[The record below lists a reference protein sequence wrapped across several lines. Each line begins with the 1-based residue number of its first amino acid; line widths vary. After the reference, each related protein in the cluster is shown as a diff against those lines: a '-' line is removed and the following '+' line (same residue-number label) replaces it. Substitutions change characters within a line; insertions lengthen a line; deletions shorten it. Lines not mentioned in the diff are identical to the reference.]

1 MARRRAEKLE
11 SKAGRR
17 MLAESLNNYW
27 EAFHEV
33 LEAQSVNPT
42 MLAGSLFN
50 ELVEHHQ
57 QFARSYRGDQDP
69 VEALG
74 RLWTH
79 VAARREDAGDAPLT
93 AREVAHAR
101 AQFERI
107 DESLQPRARPQADAA
122 LGTLRA

>member
-1 MARRRAEKLE
+1 MARRRADTVET
-11 SKAGRR
+11 KASRQV
-17 MLAESLNNYW
+17 LAESLNNYW
-27 EAFHEV
+27 EAFHDV

-50 ELVEHHQ
+50 ELVEHHR
-57 QFARSYRGDQDP
+57 QFARSYRGDAEP
-69 VEALG
+69 LEALG

-79 VAARREDAGDAPLT
+79 VAARREDTGDVPLT
-93 AREVAHAR
+93 AREIAHAR

-107 DESLQPRARPQADAA
+107 DEALQPRVRLQADAA